1 MWLGVQAVAL
11 FGGQP
16 DNVCQNLNNMP
27 FNLLPLPVRIY
38 PVDILAQVYKDRRY

>member
-1 MWLGVQAVAL
+1 VVGVQAIAL
-11 FGGQP
+11 LGGQP

-38 PVDILAQVYKDRRY
+38 AVDILAQVYKAKRY